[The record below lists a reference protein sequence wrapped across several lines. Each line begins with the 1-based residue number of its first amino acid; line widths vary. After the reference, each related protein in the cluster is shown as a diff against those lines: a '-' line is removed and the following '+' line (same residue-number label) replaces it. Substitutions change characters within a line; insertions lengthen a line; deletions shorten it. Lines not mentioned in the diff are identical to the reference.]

1 MSVAAGRVA
10 GKVGAIASKAAETG
24 GKQQTLK
31 KEAKRNPELYVG
43 HQDLARCSP
52 ISLR

>member
-10 GKVGAIASKAAETG
+10 GKVGAVASKAAGKAAETG

-31 KEAKRNPELYVG
+31 KEAKRNPELYVS
-43 HQDLARCSP
+43 H
-52 ISLR
+52 